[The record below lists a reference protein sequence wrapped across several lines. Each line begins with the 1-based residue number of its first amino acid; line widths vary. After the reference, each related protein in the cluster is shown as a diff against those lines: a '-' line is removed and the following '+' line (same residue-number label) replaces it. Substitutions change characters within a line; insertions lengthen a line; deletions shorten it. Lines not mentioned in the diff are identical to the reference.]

1 MLFMRFPALL
11 RRRTIWMP
19 TFAGWAL
26 ALLAVIAAL
35 AWIFLHLH
43 AFLAVNQP
51 VAARLL
57 VVEGWVSPRELDQ
70 AIALFRNGHY
80 RSVITTGGPGTAD
93 LYQPNPVAY
102 ARLARD
108 YLIRHGVPADTVTA
122 VAAPESAQDRTYLS
136 AVMVR
141 DWLQQS
147 GLKVDALDVFS
158 SGVHSRRSR
167 ALYRMAFGPK
177 VRIGILAAR
186 PGTYNPD
193 AWWTSSNGVKTVISE
208 SISWIWTELLFWPAA
223 QGSHEEKW
231 GSVSR

>member
-1 MLFMRFPALL
+1 
-11 RRRTIWMP
+11 MP
-19 TFAGWAL
+19 TPAGWTL
-26 ALLAVIAAL
+26 GLLAVIGTL
-35 AWIFLHLH
+35 AWMVLHLH

-57 VVEGWVSPRELDQ
+57 VIEGWVPPRELDQ
-70 AIALFRNGHY
+70 AIALFRSGQY

-93 LYQPNPVAY
+93 LYQPDPVAY

-108 YLIRHGVPADTVTA
+108 YLIRHGVPAAAVTA
-122 VAAPESAQDRTYLS
+122 VPAPESAQDRTYLS

-141 DWLQQS
+141 DWLRQS
-147 GLKVDALDVFS
+147 ESRVEALDVFS

-167 ALYRMAFGPK
+167 MLYRMAFGPG

-186 PGTYNPD
+186 PSTYDPD
-193 AWWTSSNGVKTVISE
+193 AWWTSSNGVKTVITE
-208 SISWIWTELLFWPAA
+208 FISWVWTALLFRPAA

-231 GSVSR
+231 GEPRPATGPPSR